1 MKTKIVFLA
10 GFMGA
15 GKSTVGP
22 ILANTL
28 GWSFFDLDEVIETK
42 LGKKIV
48 DIFSENG
55 EAAFRLLERETLQE
69 LVRNENVIIALG
81 GGTIADQQNI
91 NFMKGKGKIIFLDAS
106 RESYYH
112 RLKYKTDRPILKGEN
127 EELLSQDELKQRITE
142 ILNYR
147 KKFYGQADVSVD
159 TDKKSIGNTVDEI
172 SKIILKDFE

>member
-15 GKSTVGP
+15 GKSTIGP

-28 GWSFFDLDEVIETK
+28 GWSFFDLDEVIEAK

-69 LVRNENVIIALG
+69 LARNENVIIALG

-91 NFMKGKGKIIFLDAS
+91 NFMKEKGKIIFLDAS

-142 ILNYR
+142 TLNYR
-147 KKFYGQADVSVD
+147 KKFYDQADVSVD
-159 TDKKSIGNTVDEI
+159 TDKESIGNTVDEI